1 MRTSAKI
8 FLALAVYF
16 FVVDAVYFVMTR
28 EPVGVT
34 ALLLSGV
41 MSLIIMTYT
50 LIAAKESG
58 TIVSDDADGEI
69 YQGAGD
75 LGFFPPKSIWPLWV
89 ALTITVIALG
99 PALGWWLTLAG
110 VGMGLWSL
118 SGWVFEFYRGDYAH

>member
-8 FLALAVYF
+8 FLALAIYF
-16 FVVDAVYFVMTR
+16 FVVDAAYFIMTR

-34 ALLLSGV
+34 ALLLTGV

-50 LIAAKESG
+50 LIAAKGTG
-58 TIVSDDADGEI
+58 TIASDDGDAEI

-75 LGFFPPKSIWPLWV
+75 LGFFPPKSVWPLWV

-99 PALGWWLTLAG
+99 PALGWWLTLVG

-118 SGWVFEFYRGDYAH
+118 AGWVFEFYRGDYAH